1 VNGFFIV
8 GKIESVYRDTNYVKI
23 RSYTD
28 NPDRFKAGNTVQV
41 DFYGNIKPLTIFDA
55 QQDGAFASV
64 RFVNFDTSDDCEFL
78 IGKFLYI
85 PEEDAISLPEF
96 SYFIHDLIGSTV
108 EAEDGVL
115 GTIKDVLSYPANDV
129 YVVEDSD
136 GNEILIPAL
145 KELIASFSPSG
156 KVMRLKAGK
165 SYFNDKD

>member
-1 VNGFFIV
+1 VNGFYIV
-8 GKIESVYRDTNYVKI
+8 GKIESVYRGSNYVKI

-41 DFYGNIKPLTIFDA
+41 DFYGNIKSLTIVDA
-55 QQDGAFASV
+55 QPDGAFAMV
-64 RFVNFDTSDDCEFL
+64 QFANFDSSDDCDFL

-115 GTIKDVLSYPANDV
+115 GTITDVLSYPANDV
-129 YVVEDSD
+129 YVVASSD
-136 GNEILIPAL
+136 GNEIMVPAL
-145 KELIASFSPSG
+145 KELIVSFSPSE

-165 SYFNDKD
+165 SYFND